1 MSTSGGGRRGS
12 VRQADNGTW
21 GFIVDVGVGVDR
33 RQTRRRG
40 FATRKA
46 AQAELT
52 RVLGSLEQRT
62 YVPPKRQTLGEFLT
76 DVWLPAIEHTIKP
89 GTFESYRRNVR
100 LHMAGRPIG
109 RRPLQEVEPSEL
121 NALYSALM
129 AGDADHRALGARS
142 VAYVATI
149 LHRAFRDAVRW
160 QALIRNPAQAA
171 DPPRSSAHKEM
182 QTWNGA
188 QLRTF
193 LDSIDHDRLRGCW
206 WLLANTGMRRGE
218 ALGLRWSDIDLGAG
232 TIRITRT
239 LITTDAQRKGAP
251 GMAWG
256 TPKTAKGRR
265 TVALDPSTVTA
276 LRTHRTRQLE
286 ERLAMGADYQ
296 DQDLVVCQIDG
307 VPIHPKTIS
316 YQFGKA
322 TRIAKLPRIRLHDL
336 RHTHATL
343 ALRAGVHPRIVQE
356 RLGHANV
363 SITLDTYSHV
373 DLDMQAA
380 AARQVAALIIQTDE
394 VTPAFPVT
402 TL

>member
-1 MSTSGGGRRGS
+1 MTAAGVGRRGS
-12 VRQADNGTW
+12 VRQAENGTW
-21 GFIVDVGVGVDR
+21 FLIVDVGVGTDR

-52 RVLGSLEQRT
+52 RILGTLEQRT
-62 YVPPKRQTLGEFLT
+62 YVVPKRQTLSAFLT
-76 DVWLPAIEHTIKP
+76 DVWLPAIEHTVKP

-100 LHMAGRPIG
+100 LHIAGRAIG
-109 RRPLQEVEPSEL
+109 RRPLQEVDATEL
-121 NALYSALM
+121 NALYAALL
-129 AGDADHRALGARS
+129 AGDDEHRALSPRS

-149 LHRAFRDAVRW
+149 LHRAFRDAIRW
-160 QALIRNPAQAA
+160 QAVIRNPTEAA
-171 DPPRSSAHKEM
+171 DPPRPSVRKEM
-182 QTWNGA
+182 QTWSGA

-193 LDSIDHDRLRGCW
+193 LDSVDSDRLRGCW

-218 ALGLRWSDIDLGAG
+218 ALGLRWEDVDLDAG
-232 TIRITRT
+232 TLRVVRT
-239 LITTDAQRKGAP
+239 LITTDVQRKGSP

-265 TVALDPSTVTA
+265 TVALDPATVTA
-276 LRTHRTRQLE
+276 LRMHRTRQLE
-286 ERLAMGADYQ
+286 ERLATGGDYQ
-296 DQDLVVCQIDG
+296 DQDLVVCQFDG
-307 VPIHPKTIS
+307 TPIHPKTIS

-322 TRIAKLPRIRLHDL
+322 ARAAKLPAIRLHDL

-343 ALRAGVHPRIVQE
+343 ALRAGIHPRIVQE

-380 AARQVAALIIQTDE
+380 AARQVAAL
-394 VTPAFPVT
+394 VTGPSPTAP
-402 TL
+402 